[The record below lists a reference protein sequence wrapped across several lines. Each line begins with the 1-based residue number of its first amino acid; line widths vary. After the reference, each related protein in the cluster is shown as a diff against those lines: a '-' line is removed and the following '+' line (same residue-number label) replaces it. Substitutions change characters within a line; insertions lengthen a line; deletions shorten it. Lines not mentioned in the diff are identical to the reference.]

1 MEFVAAKLDIIL
13 LVEFVEYA
21 DGIKF
26 MIRDL
31 VFAEF
36 LAIKIE
42 FIVFHKED
50 VFAYLTSTSWAM
62 VVALHALLIQL
73 LM

>member
-1 MEFVAAKLDIIL
+1 
-13 LVEFVEYA
+13 
-21 DGIKF
+21 
-26 MIRDL
+26 L

-36 LAIKIE
+36 LAIKTE
-42 FIVFHKED
+42 FIVSHKED
-50 VFAYLTSTSWAM
+50 VFAYLTSMSWAM